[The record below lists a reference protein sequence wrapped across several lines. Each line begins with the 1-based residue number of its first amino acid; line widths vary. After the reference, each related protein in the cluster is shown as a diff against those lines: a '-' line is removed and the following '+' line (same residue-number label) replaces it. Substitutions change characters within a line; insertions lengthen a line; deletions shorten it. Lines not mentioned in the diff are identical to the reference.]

1 MQYLT
6 WLPHQGVQILFVFFL
21 SFIIGLEREGKKSED
36 DHVSFGGV
44 RTYPLIGLVGFSL
57 STVSQGEPI
66 LISIGLITLSLFLLM
81 AFWHKLTTSGYAA
94 IASYLTAISTYIIGV
109 VAYHDFFWLAT
120 TLTVINIL
128 LLELKIWLAQLAK
141 KIDEGE
147 ILTFAKFLLLLAV
160 VLPLL
165 PNEAFTEYQINPF
178 KTWLVLVAVST
189 VSYGSYVLQKLSK
202 GVDGLLLTAL
212 LGGVYSS
219 TVTTVALARK
229 SKDRPAPKLISGVI
243 LMASGMMYLRII
255 ILLGLFNPS
264 IMKILLTPFL
274 GLSLLALAGGYAC
287 SRLGDVRLD
296 EIKNES
302 RANNPLEIKSGL
314 FFAFLF
320 VVMLV
325 ATNLSIDYFGNSGV
339 YSLALIM
346 GVADVDPFI
355 MGLTQSVPGLT
366 PATVASIGILIATST
381 NNAAKGIYAY
391 VLASKD
397 TGILSFG
404 LLLALAV
411 AGLIPALILWID

>member
-1 MQYLT
+1 M
-6 WLPHQGVQILFVFFL
+6 FVFFL

-66 LISIGLITLSLFLLM
+66 LISIGLITLSLFLLI

-229 SKDRPAPKLISGVI
+229 SKDRAAPKLISGVI

-274 GLSLLALAGGYAC
+274 GLSFLALAGGYAC

-339 YSLALIM
+339 YTLALIM

-381 NNAAKGIYAY
+381 NNVAKGIYAY

-397 TGILSFG
+397 TGRLSFG
-404 LLLALAV
+404 LLLALAM